1 MGLVDNLLVLGF
13 LLGQQVLSSSS
24 SSSSSSSVPDIDL
37 SWRRASFGNILPVHF
52 SLRSF
57 LGLRITSLVCF
68 WFHHDPQRFYS
79 VGDRKSL
86 STVNRDLNFKSLLFC
101 SASSLSTP

>member
-1 MGLVDNLLVLGF
+1 MPFDCSNTP
-13 LLGQQVLSSSS
+13 VLSVVVVVVVVVV
-24 SSSSSSSVPDIDL
+24 VPDVDL

-57 LGLRITSLVCF
+57 LGLRITSLVFF